1 VTISLPAVPI
11 TAGFRVDGTV
21 LGATKRLS
29 VAWLRMQGPRGEID
43 REAFAALALA
53 VVGRTTTEAQAALL
67 KIRSAGSPLWKGPSA
82 GAG

>member
-1 VTISLPAVPI
+1 MTISLPAVPI

-29 VAWLRMQGPRGEID
+29 VAWLRIEKQRGEMD
-43 REAFAALALA
+43 RRAFAELARA
-53 VVGRTTTEAQAALL
+53 VVGKTTEEAQAALL
-67 KIRSAGSPLWKGPSA
+67 KGRSAGSPLWKGPSA

>member
-1 VTISLPAVPI
+1 MTSSTPAVPI
-11 TAGFRVDGTV
+11 TTGFRMDGTAP
-21 LGATKRLS
+21 GCEPKLS